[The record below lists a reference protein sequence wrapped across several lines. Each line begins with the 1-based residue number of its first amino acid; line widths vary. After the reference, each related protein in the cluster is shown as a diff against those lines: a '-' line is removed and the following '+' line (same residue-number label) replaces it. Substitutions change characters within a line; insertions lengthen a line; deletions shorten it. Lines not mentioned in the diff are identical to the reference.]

1 MSRPSMI
8 TRYMTAGLP
17 CVSEQKRLPYRP
29 EPCEVDSLYRVI
41 NRNIFDNQLTQPPMY
56 IGQLKR
62 AWGRCLWLPT
72 RQRRSSWGKPGTWC
86 MIELNDKY
94 ISPQWFCAT
103 LAHEMVHQ
111 WQWDIY
117 RWQHRKTFG
126 REMFLDSGAHGP
138 SFHVWRDALADWG
151 IPLKLA
157 HSQKRWYR
165 SQDLFKA

>member
-1 MSRPSMI
+1 MARPDLI

-17 CVSEQKRLPYRP
+17 CISEQKRLPFRP
-29 EPCEVDSLYRVI
+29 EPYEVDALYRVI
-41 NRNIFDNQLTQPPMY
+41 NRNIFDNQLTQPDMTV
-56 IGQLKR
+56 GTMKR

-72 RQRRSSWGKPGTWC
+72 RQRRSSWGKWGTWC
-86 MIELNDKY
+86 QIELMDKW

-117 RWQHRKTFG
+117 RWEHRKELG
-126 REMFLDSGAHGP
+126 REMNTESGAHGP
-138 SFHVWRDALADWG
+138 SFHLWKQSLADWG

-157 HSQKRWYR
+157 HSQKRWYC
-165 SQDLFKA
+165 SQDLFKT